1 MEIVWDFAGELDP
14 AAIPGNTTSYFDEMC
29 QSFYV
34 DSGTIRTQI
43 GQLYRGQWDDLDR
56 DPELIISDSG
66 YSKLDIEHHYNGHV
80 WGTAQHNADVV
91 LLLYA
96 YMMDVSTWL
105 KSGEQ
110 QLQADNQIKA
120 GRVTLMNADKTVF
133 DDDVLTLFA
142 PGNRIRLRF
151 MAGDSDPY
159 DMGQF
164 HIEDSP
170 YSETG
175 AEFNFSGRNR
185 LGFHLSNQTFDERTS
200 YSGTLTSVFTTM
212 LTDAGVPTAYILIE
226 DTATTGAFT
235 FNNSDKYL
243 DGITS
248 ALAIADWYMDDKPDG
263 TIVIGSASFIRTNVA
278 STGIYSF
285 DRGSEV
291 FSRSVTR
298 KMDGVYSRVCVRR
311 NGPNPRKVFADVPY
325 YDGWY
330 LAGHRTFYQDV
341 PDDCSNANMDR
352 IAAQLVDGMQYSGI
366 VEKFDSPF
374 RPWLQVGDVAYVTGG
389 DSPRLAGII
398 TEVQHQFGES
408 GYFTSFTV
416 TSGGTISNP
425 DNPETVA
432 SQYVGRMGGANR
444 QRRLL
449 DYIAGN
455 IGSSSGASS
464 VGAITYQAA
473 VAGGYMGDEQTL
485 NGHLAKM
492 AAGAV
497 LPDGGGK
504 GQILAKLSA
513 TDYDADW
520 IDTEIWGGM

>member
-1 MEIVWDFAGELDP
+1 MEIVWDFARELDP

-34 DSGTIRTQI
+34 DSGTIRSQP
-43 GQLYRGQWDDLDR
+43 GELYRGQWENLTR
-56 DPELIISDSG
+56 ESEVTISDTG
-66 YSKLDIEHHYNGHV
+66 YGVLDIEHHYNGHV

-120 GRVTLMNADKTVF
+120 GRITLMNADKTVF

-151 MAGDSDPY
+151 AAGDSEQY
-159 DMGQF
+159 DMGTF
-164 HIEDSP
+164 FIEDSP

-175 AEFNFSGRNR
+175 AEFSFSGRNR
-185 LGFHLSNQTFDERTS
+185 LGFHLANQTFDERTS
-200 YSGTLTSVFTTM
+200 YAGTLTDVFTD
-212 LTDAGVPTAYILIE
+212 LLLDAGVNASSILVE
-226 DTATTGAFT
+226 TTATEGT
-235 FNNSDKYL
+235 FNFNASDKYL
-243 DGITS
+243 DGITA
-248 ALAIADWYMDDKPDG
+248 ALAIADWYMDDKPNG
-263 TIVIGSASFIRTNVA
+263 TIVIGGAEFVRTNVA

-285 DRGSEV
+285 NRGSEV

-298 KMDGVYSRVCVRR
+298 KIDGTYSRVCVRR
-311 NGPNPRKVFADVPY
+311 NGSTPRSVFADVPY

-352 IAAQLVDGMQYSGI
+352 IATQLVDGMQYSGI

-374 RPWLQVGDVAYVTGG
+374 RPWLQIGDVAYVTGG

-398 TEVQHQFGES
+398 TEIQHSFGES

-432 SQYVGRMGGANR
+432 SKYVGKMGGANR

-449 DYIAGN
+449 DYISGGA
-455 IGSSSGASS
+455 GSSAGSS
-464 VGAITYQAA
+464 AVGAITYQAA
-473 VAGGYMGDEQTL
+473 VAGGYMGDEQQL
-485 NGHLAKM
+485 NGNLAKM
-492 AAGAV
+492 ANGAV
-497 LPDGGGK
+497 MPPGGVF
-504 GQILAKLSA
+504 GQILGKKSA
-513 TDYDADW
+513 VDYDADW
-520 IDTEIWGGM
+520 IDEIWGGM